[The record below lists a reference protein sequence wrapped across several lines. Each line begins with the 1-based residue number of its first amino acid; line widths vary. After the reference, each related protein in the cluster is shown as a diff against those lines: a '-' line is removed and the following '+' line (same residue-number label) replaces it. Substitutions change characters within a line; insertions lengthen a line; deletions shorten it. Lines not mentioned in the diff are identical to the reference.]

1 MSPPDWAQLN
11 WSTLSSPVWRICTE
25 RWDHE
30 HFDSHLSLTR
40 CDPLWI
46 FQVNILHIP
55 FFQLFFVSCDG
66 EWTIFGFLTIKMGIL
81 TNFLTFSRQ
90 KRLIKKQK
98 SDNSMVRIRVS
109 CSPTVYVIEED
120 CDLCDFHTFVC
131 YTCFRWEQR
140 WTLTCWNTMKT
151 PSLLF
156 CVCTAGES
164 AGWEEVF
171 TPPII
176 DFFFNVCVYVCFQGF
191 GEAVELPDS
200 AGLLPEPGL
209 CLQSAAGQQTSLQLS
224 VHKWSLCTRQ
234 SCSPYLSDMQN
245 KAITRLAPI
254 IANESQ
260 SNLQITGSTL

>member
-66 EWTIFGFLTIKMGIL
+66 ERTIFGFLMIKMGIL

-90 KRLIKKQK
+90 KRLIKKKK

-164 AGWEEVF
+164 AGREEVF

-176 DFFFNVCVYVCFQGF
+176 DFFFNVCVCMFVFRGLVKLWSSLTLLGSYQNQACAFRVLQVSRLPFSSVSINDLYVL
-191 GEAVELPDS
+191 VS
-200 AGLLPEPGL
+200 
-209 CLQSAAGQQTSLQLS
+209 
-224 VHKWSLCTRQ
+224 
-234 SCSPYLSDMQN
+234 
-245 KAITRLAPI
+245 LAPLI
-254 IANESQ
+254 SLTCKTKLSHALPS
-260 SNLQITGSTL
+260 